1 MAQALH
7 IMFTT
12 LIITIIVGFL
22 VAVMITLLT
31 KLISLGKKSPEQEKS
46 LQEEELET
54 ALALAAVFAAKQP
67 K

>member
-1 MAQALH
+1 MAQAIH
-7 IMFTT
+7 IMFMT
-12 LIITIIVGFL
+12 LITTIIVGFL
-22 VAVMITLLT
+22 VSVLILLLT
-31 KLISLGKKSPEQEKS
+31 KLIGLGRKSPEQEKS

>member
-1 MAQALH
+1 MAQAIH
-7 IMFTT
+7 IMFMT
-12 LIITIIVGFL
+12 LITTVIVGFL
-22 VAVMITLLT
+22 VSVLILLLT
-31 KLISLGKKSPEQEKS
+31 KLIGLGRKSPEQEKS